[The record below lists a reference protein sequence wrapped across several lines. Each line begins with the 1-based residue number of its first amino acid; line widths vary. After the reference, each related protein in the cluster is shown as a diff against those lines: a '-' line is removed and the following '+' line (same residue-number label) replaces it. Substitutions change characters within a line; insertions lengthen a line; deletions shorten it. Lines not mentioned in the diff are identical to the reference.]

1 LPFYARSAGP
11 DGRWQP
17 LRDHLLAVGEL
28 AAAFA
33 ADAGL
38 DPEPA
43 RCAGLLHDLGKD
55 SDEFQEHRLRRGDW
69 IVEHAAHG
77 AAWAVEH
84 NSVEAA
90 FAVAGHHGGLPGMG
104 ELKELRRRAERCPI
118 DVGTVME
125 RARNFAKLAMDEGVL
140 DRTPPATKHDGD
152 PIDLEL
158 RVRLVFSCLVDADRL
173 DAEG

>member
-1 LPFYARSAGP
+1 
-11 DGRWQP
+11 
-17 LRDHLLAVGEL
+17 
-28 AAAFA
+28 
-33 ADAGL
+33 
-38 DPEPA
+38 
-43 RCAGLLHDLGKD
+43 
-55 SDEFQEHRLRRGDW
+55 
-69 IVEHAAHG
+69 
-77 AAWAVEH
+77 
-84 NSVEAA
+84 
-90 FAVAGHHGGLPGMG
+90 MG

-140 DRTPPATKHDGD
+140 DRTPPATKRDGD